1 MSRTEPLNL
10 DRLRES
16 LTTACFGR
24 TLRYV
29 PQTDSTNADALRHV
43 QQIKG
48 QPVPHGMVILAE
60 SQRAGRGRRGRS
72 WHSPAEGNIYC
83 SLILAPRTGTG
94 MPLHALSW
102 TPLASALAAADAL
115 ARQGNLPVVVKWPN
129 DVLIREKKVGGIL
142 CEQTNTADK
151 QSAVIVGIGLNINS
165 DPADLPE
172 DLRATATSVSAE
184 LHRPVDRVQILA
196 DLLLGLE
203 ERLERL
209 WQEGPGVLATEF
221 SRRCDTLGK
230 HVRITFSRQE
240 TVEGK
245 ALSIGDDG
253 HLRVAVASTGI
264 DDQDPRI
271 IEVRSADVVHLRG

>member
-1 MSRTEPLNL
+1 M
-10 DRLRES
+10 DRLRRS
-16 LTTACFGR
+16 LTTRCFGR
-24 TLRYV
+24 TLRYL

-43 QQIKG
+43 QQFREA
-48 QPVPHGMVILAE
+48 PVPHGMVILAE

-83 SLILAPRTGTG
+83 SLILASGAGTGT
-94 MPLHALSW
+94 PLHALSW

-129 DVLIREKKVGGIL
+129 DVMIKGKKVGGIL

-172 DLRATATSVSAE
+172 DLQATATSLSAE
-184 LHRPVDRVQILA
+184 LHRPVDRTELVAELQLELERRL
-196 DLLLGLE
+196 DLLW
-203 ERLERL
+203 R
-209 WQEGPGVLATEF
+209 EGPDELAAEF
-221 SRRCDTLGK
+221 SRRRDTLGK
-230 HVRITFSRQE
+230 HVRITFSQQE
-240 TVEGK
+240 QVEGK
-245 ALSIGDDG
+245 ALSIGEDG
-253 HLRVAVASTGI
+253 HLRVAVHPSGTGDE
-264 DDQDPRI
+264 DDRT